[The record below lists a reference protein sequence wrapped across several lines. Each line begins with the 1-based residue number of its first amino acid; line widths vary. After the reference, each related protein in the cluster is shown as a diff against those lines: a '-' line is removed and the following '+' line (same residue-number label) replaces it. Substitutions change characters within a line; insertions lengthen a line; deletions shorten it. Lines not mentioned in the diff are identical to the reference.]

1 MTSSSRLAEASV
13 GSGEST
19 VTAAVEFDGVAVG
32 FPSPDRS
39 QLVIAASDIDL
50 TIDEGQFLAIVGPSG
65 CGKTT
70 LMNVLAGLLQPSRGT
85 AMRYGQEV
93 RPGADD
99 VGYMLARGGLCP
111 WRTARKNVEFGL
123 ELRGVRRRERRERAM
138 QALAE
143 VRMEDFA
150 DSYPSQLSNGMR
162 QRVAIARTMVIQP
175 RLLLMDEPFSALD
188 AQTRLTVQD
197 SFLRAWEQQRAT
209 VILVTH
215 DLGEAVLMADRVA
228 VMSAR
233 PGRIKRDMP
242 IDLERPRDL
251 GELRFDQRYTDL
263 EHELWQE
270 LRSEIV

>member
-1 MTSSSRLAEASV
+1 MAP
-13 GSGEST
+13 
-19 VTAAVEFDGVAVG
+19 AVEFDGVTVG
-32 FPSPDRS
+32 FPSPDRTE
-39 QLVIAASDIDL
+39 LVVAASEIDL
-50 TIDEGQFLAIVGPSG
+50 TIEEGQFLAIVGPSG

-70 LMNVLAGLLQPSRGT
+70 LMNVLAGLIQPSRG
-85 AMRYGQEV
+85 AARRYGADV
-93 RPGADD
+93 RPGPDD
-99 VGYMLARGGLCP
+99 LGYMLARGGLCP

-123 ELRGVRRRERRERAM
+123 ELRGVRRTERRDRAM
-138 QALAE
+138 EALAE

-162 QRVAIARTMVIQP
+162 QRVAIARTMVIRP

-197 SFLRAWEQQRAT
+197 SFLRAWEQQNAT

-228 VMSAR
+228 VMTAR
-233 PGRIKRDMP
+233 PGRIKRDLV

-263 EHELWQE
+263 EHELWLE